1 MSDDIKHIDT
11 ESEEWENTPKTL
23 RDQVKKLQDALKQR
37 DEAITG
43 LKSTAAESALGGVL
57 AGFKNPGRVK
67 RDLLADGIDPLDSSA
82 VETWMKD
89 NGDDYARGTTEPA
102 PPEQQPEAA
111 TPDLQS
117 QWDRLQIPGSQN
129 PAALEKTEAVFSEI
143 TPDMDGAAV
152 EALFRA
158 RGL

>member
-11 ESEEWENTPKTL
+11 DSEEWENTPKTL
-23 RDQVKKLQDALKQR
+23 RDQVKKLQDALSKER
-37 DEAITG
+37 EASAT
-43 LKSTAAESALGGVL
+43 LRSTAAESALGGVL

-67 RDLLADGIDPLDSSA
+67 RDLLSDGIDPLDSSA

-89 NGDDYARGTTEPA
+89 NGDDYARGAEAPATPDEQPA
-102 PPEQQPEAA
+102 PVA
-111 TPDLQS
+111 DLQS

-152 EALFRA
+152 EALFRT

>member
-1 MSDDIKHIDT
+1 MSDDIKHIDVD
-11 ESEEWENTPKTL
+11 SEEWENTPKTL
-23 RDQVKKLQDALKQR
+23 RDQVKKLQDALSKER
-37 DEAITG
+37 EASAS
-43 LKSTAAESALGGVL
+43 LRSTAAESALGGVL

-67 RDLLADGIDPLDSSA
+67 RDLLSDGIDPLDSEA

-89 NGDDYARGTTEPA
+89 NGDDYARGSTEPA
-102 PPEQQPEAA
+102 PPEQPEPA
-111 TPDLQS
+111 TDLQG

-152 EALFRA
+152 EALFRS

>member
-11 ESEEWENTPKTL
+11 DSEEWENTPKTL
-23 RDQVKKLQDALKQR
+23 RDQVKKLQDALSKER
-37 DEAITG
+37 EASAS
-43 LKSTAAESALGGVL
+43 LRSTAAEAALGGVL

-67 RDLLADGIDPLDSSA
+67 RDLLSDGIDPLNSEA

-89 NGDDYARGTTEPA
+89 NGDDYARGSAEPA
-102 PPEQQPEAA
+102 PPEQPEAA
-111 TPDLQS
+111 PDLQS